1 MALFKLLA
9 TSVLPL
15 AIAARARRGK
25 ADDLSIHVN
34 NEDPTSVV
42 LVLSGAAI
50 GLHVDKAIH
59 HFRNAIDTGKQIAV
73 DVSMTHSVDPRFF
86 GLFLMVRKELAG
98 QQMQLQFTGVSPGIR
113 RIFRLNRFDFLLPSE
128 A

>member
-9 TSVLPL
+9 TCVLPL
-15 AIAARARRGK
+15 AIAARWRRGK

-34 NEDPTSVV
+34 EDPTSVV
-42 LVLSGAAI
+42 LALSGAAI

-86 GLFLMVRKELAG
+86 GLFLMVRKQLAG
-98 QQMQLQFTGVSPGIR
+98 QEMQLRFTGVSPEIR

-128 A
+128 V